1 MLLLFC
7 AAPHRA
13 VAGGGCYVAGS
24 YWNNREMA
32 RGPACRLPPYYAAI
46 AARQEP
52 GDPVKNLLVWT
63 REYEPDKCPTLL
75 RYGFT
80 VLVPV

>member
-1 MLLLFC
+1 
-7 AAPHRA
+7 
-13 VAGGGCYVAGS
+13 
-24 YWNNREMA
+24 MA